1 MSLTDLRG
9 ASSQDLAGGADG
21 MVGLEPVRSVSS
33 ADPLGLGL
41 EVLIAEWSSGGEP
54 KSTSLRKL
62 HSNRVG
68 KKIYPLVVA
77 ADRFTF
83 EMVWLF
89 GPNPDAQPTGP
100 LSTDRAVRMAAG
112 RLERAKWARSPAAT
126 LALSAIARDDADPW
140 YRQLRTVCVP
150 LPHFSY
156 GCQRRRFVGARC

>member
-68 KKIYPLVVA
+68 KKIYPLVIA
-77 ADRFTF
+77 A
-83 EMVWLF
+83 
-89 GPNPDAQPTGP
+89 
-100 LSTDRAVRMAAG
+100 S
-112 RLERAKWARSPAAT
+112 
-126 LALSAIARDDADPW
+126 
-140 YRQLRTVCVP
+140 
-150 LPHFSY
+150 
-156 GCQRRRFVGARC
+156 